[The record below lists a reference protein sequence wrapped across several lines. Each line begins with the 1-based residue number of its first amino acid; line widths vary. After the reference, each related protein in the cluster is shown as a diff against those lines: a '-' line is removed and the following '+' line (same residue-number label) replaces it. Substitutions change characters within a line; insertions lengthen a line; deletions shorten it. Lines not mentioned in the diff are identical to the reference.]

1 MRGVLDCRAG
11 RPCWDYWGMTSDVD
25 MPTVFRPRTGIWFT
39 AIAVVIA
46 GGGLVSVMATDGP
59 GGLVRAWPLIA
70 VAFGGWWLFWYP
82 VVIFE
87 DRDVTLRNPFTT
99 VRVPWNALIDVE
111 TKYALKLV
119 TASGSYTAW
128 AAPAPGVWGTH
139 AGKPEDLM
147 DLPVISYGLG
157 GSVRPGDLKSTD
169 SGLAAYL
176 ARSRWQQL
184 VESGELD
191 VDSPERA
198 QRTWNW
204 PCIAVAVL
212 LLAVGAAHVGLGS

>member
-1 MRGVLDCRAG
+1 
-11 RPCWDYWGMTSDVD
+11 MTSDVD
-25 MPTVFRPRTGIWFT
+25 MPSVFRPRTGIWFT

-46 GGGLVSVMATDGP
+46 AGGLVPVVAADGP
-59 GGLVRAWPLIA
+59 AGLLRGWPLIA
-70 VAFGGWWLFWYP
+70 IAFAGWWLFWYP
-82 VVIFE
+82 VVIFQ
-87 DRDVTLRNPFTT
+87 DRAVTLRNPFTT
-99 VRVPWNALIDVE
+99 VRVPWDALIDID

-119 TASGSYTAW
+119 TTSGSHTAW

-147 DLPVISYGLG
+147 GLPVISYGLG

-176 ARSRWQQL
+176 ARSRWQQR

-191 VDSPERA
+191 IDSPERVL
-198 QRTWNW
+198 RTWNW
-204 PCIAVAVL
+204 PCIAVPVL
-212 LLAVGAAHVGLGS
+212 LVAVGGAQAGLGS